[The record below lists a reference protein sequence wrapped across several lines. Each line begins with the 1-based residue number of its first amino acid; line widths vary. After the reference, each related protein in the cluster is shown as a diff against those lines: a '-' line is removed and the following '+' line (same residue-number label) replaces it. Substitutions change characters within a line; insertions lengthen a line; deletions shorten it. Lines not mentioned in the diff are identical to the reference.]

1 MRNFKV
7 KVLKRI
13 KKIIEGFNKK
23 IDDMLEQLGEFNKPE
38 SLDNDQAFDLG
49 IAYREMGLYKDAI
62 NSFETALKNGYSPSD
77 CLDMIGLSFIDL
89 GEYDK
94 AEKVFREGLTRKNLK
109 EHEKLG
115 LSFDLGLALEKQGRL
130 EESLR
135 VYREVEKL
143 DPNFRDISQ
152 IVKEIEAKLK

>member
-13 KKIIEGFNKK
+13 KKIIEGFSLK
-23 IDDMLEQLGEFNKPE
+23 IDDMLKQLGEFNKPE
-38 SLDNDQAFDLG
+38 SLDNDQDFDLG
-49 IAYREMGLYKDAI
+49 IAYREMGLFRDAI
-62 NSFETALKNGYSPSD
+62 QSFETAMKNGYSPTD

-89 GEYDK
+89 EEYDK
-94 AEKVFREGLTRKNLK
+94 AEKVFREGLMRKNLQ

-130 EESLR
+130 EEALQ
-135 VYREVEKL
+135 VYCEVEKL
-143 DPNFRDISQ
+143 NPNFRDVALIM
-152 IVKEIEAKLK
+152 KEIEAKLK